1 MMQHRL
7 LYLILAIILLWILAF
22 NTDTD
27 TGRSFFSALAYLSTG
42 GLILSYVWSRLSL
55 GSVEIQRFTRSGHSQ
70 IGQRVDELFEL
81 TNHARTPKLWL
92 ELTDFSTLPG
102 HDSSRIISNLMR
114 GSRRRW
120 QVRTQCT
127 VRGRYR
133 LGPLRLRSS
142 DPLGLFVQEQ
152 HLATQTP
159 IVVYPYTIELPHFA
173 PVISD
178 LAGDERIRLRT
189 QIITT
194 NASSVRDYAPGDSQ
208 NRIHWLSTART
219 GHLMTKEFE
228 LEPSAHVWVFFD
240 LHQDPAIVLP
250 QPQPADVWDSFPW
263 RTRRHAPRIREVEL
277 PPSTTEYVI
286 TVAASVL
293 RHFLQR
299 NRGVG
304 LAAYGQ
310 TRVYLPV
317 DRGERQLLRILETL
331 AVLEAEGTVPM
342 ANFLL
347 NEGMHLN
354 RSETLIVVTADPDPA
369 WVHALRE
376 LRARGTRS
384 LAIVI
389 DSHTFDPT
397 VDLQPVWRELQAT
410 AIPYY
415 RVAKDQKLD
424 QALAGEATIGHHPLR
439 RYPMGP

>member
-1 MMQHRL
+1 MQRRL
-7 LYLILAIILLWILAF
+7 LYLILVIVLLWVLAF
-22 NTDTD
+22 NADVA
-27 TGRSFFSALAYLSTG
+27 TGRSFFSSLAYLGTG
-42 GLILSYVWSRLSL
+42 GLILSYIWSRLSI
-55 GSVEIQRFTRSGHSQ
+55 GAVEIRRFTRSGHSQ
-70 IGQRVDELFEL
+70 MGQRVDELFEV
-81 TNHARTPKLWL
+81 TNHSRTPKLWL
-92 ELTDFSTLPG
+92 ELTDFSTLPS

-120 QVRTQCT
+120 QVRTQCL

-152 HLATQTP
+152 HLATQKV
-159 IVVYPYTIELPHFA
+159 IIVYPYTVDLPHFA

-194 NASSVRDYAPGDSQ
+194 NASSVREYAPGDSQ

-219 GHLMTKEFE
+219 GRLITKEFE
-228 LEPSAHVWVFFD
+228 LDPSAHVWVYLD
-240 LHQDPAIVLP
+240 LHQQPEIRLP
-250 QPQPADVWDSFPW
+250 WPRQSETRDTFPF
-263 RTRRHAPRIREVEL
+263 RARPHFPKPREVEL
-277 PPSTTEYVI
+277 PPSTTEYAV

-293 RHFLQR
+293 RHFIQR
-299 NRGVG
+299 NRAVG

-310 TRVYLPV
+310 TRVSLPV

-331 AVLEAEGTVPM
+331 AVLEAEGNIPM
-342 ANFLL
+342 ADFILGD
-347 NEGMHLN
+347 GMHLS
-354 RSETLIVVTADPDPA
+354 RSETLIVVTADPDPR

-376 LRARGTRS
+376 LRSRGTRS

-389 DSHTFDPT
+389 DSHTFDGT
-397 VDLQPVWRELQAT
+397 VDLDPVWAELQAAT
-410 AIPYY
+410 IPHY

-424 QALAGEATIGHHPLR
+424 QALSGAV
-439 RYPMGP
+439 PMASHLF